1 MQDRIAQKR
10 KNKPDSR
17 MPLYN
22 LYSFIY
28 NITIRLSTSTIFM
41 ESETNPAEGSTPSMQ
56 FARNLAA
63 LRKQKKVSQ
72 RTAALALGISQALLS
87 HYENGLREP
96 GLEFLIHASRYY
108 ECSVDAL
115 LGVQPETA
123 GDNQPNGG
131 RAAEAAAVLHT
142 CVGADQMLSELMD
155 RCLMDAV
162 CCLTAVITGAS
173 AGELSAVDAIF
184 KADET
189 AVCAWLEQNGNPLR
203 DAPLPHLL
211 NDAYR
216 KMTERIGEMTHAGWS
231 R

>member
-1 MQDRIAQKR
+1 
-10 KNKPDSR
+10 
-17 MPLYN
+17 
-22 LYSFIY
+22 
-28 NITIRLSTSTIFM
+28 
-41 ESETNPAEGSTPSMQ
+41 MQ

-115 LGVQPETA
+115 LGVHPETA
-123 GDNQPNGG
+123 GDNRQSSS
-131 RAAEAAAVLHT
+131 RAVEAAAVLHT
-142 CVGADQMLSELMD
+142 CAGADQTLSELMD
-155 RCLMDAV
+155 RCLLDAV
-162 CCLTAVITGAS
+162 CCLTAVMTGAT
-173 AGELSAVDAIF
+173 AGELSAVDALF

-189 AVCAWLEQNGNPLR
+189 AVCAWLERNDNPFSG
-203 DAPLPHLL
+203 APLPRLL
-211 NDAYR
+211 DDAYR
-216 KMTERIGEMTHAGWS
+216 EMAERIGAITPTGWS